1 MQISDIR
8 SYYAIHINIKKHIQ
22 KDVLF
27 ELITS
32 IKFPV
37 ANKQIFMQIL
47 FSQSRRLSKKKIST
61 TSAVV

>member
-22 KDVLF
+22 KDVSF